1 MAVTPNGRKLYVAN
15 GGSNSNNV
23 SVLLTDSPIP
33 VGSEPLAF
41 GKFIQSGEGND
52 D

>member
-1 MAVTPNGRKLYVAN
+1 VAVTPNGRKLYVAN
-15 GGSNSNNV
+15 GGSNNV